1 MDAATL
7 MMWSMALG
15 GIAAVMLARAAD
27 LLARPSASRLRAVSY
42 HVSVFVLVLVL
53 SGVLRQV
60 GSADPARL
68 HVMQV
73 LAGPVCVG
81 VSNLWISGWL
91 RASHRDRFMASALGA
106 SALLLPL
113 AAAAALLLPHEQQL
127 PAAAATALLGGS
139 LTLWLTLRG
148 WRMGDPMALVMAA
161 GCLITLPAI
170 GGLYLLAMDMARLG
184 TGVQAVLALCAALSN
199 GMTGLVLWRRDR
211 HEWRALHDAAAST
224 LDPVTRLH
232 SGTELVRKLLRAQQR
247 RRRTG
252 REGALIAVIVFD
264 VQRIATHVGTGG
276 VNEMWMALAARLQR
290 QVGVVNPV
298 GRYWDRCFIV
308 LVETIPSRGALRTL
322 GLRVATSLRQPVEV
336 TGLNGERMRVWADLG
351 VGVVHL
357 PTANG
362 EVEDILD
369 EAQRLAEAA
378 RQMRSRA
385 AIYDRKR
392 GEIVAVEQADLDA
405 QGPAWTAAAADVR

>member
-15 GIAAVMLARAAD
+15 GIAAVMLACAAD
-27 LLARPSASRLRAVSY
+27 LLARPSASRLRAVIY

-60 GSADPARL
+60 GSTDPARL

-405 QGPAWTAAAADVR
+405 QGPAWTAPAADVR